1 MVCDVGIGY
10 ASLWVVLDTV
20 RRLRNKIGVGVE
32 VGFGIGVEVGVGEF
46 KLELV
51 VEETETEEQEEIAV
65 VEELSTA
72 VELYEGSKL
81 LEELDSEDD
90 APEKDVAKGGTG
102 VFVCVLA

>member
-46 KLELV
+46 ELEPV
-51 VEETETEEQEEIAV
+51 VKRLRRKNRRKSRLWKSSVQPWNCMRAQ
-65 VEELSTA
+65 SCWR
-72 VELYEGSKL
+72 S
-81 LEELDSEDD
+81 
-90 APEKDVAKGGTG
+90 
-102 VFVCVLA
+102 